1 MCGAEQ
7 SGHRPHSTTPTH
19 NEKGQ
24 AIHCWRLLLYQ
35 SYDGMIFFN
44 RTNEEEEER
53 EEQER
58 GREREGR
65 REREPWNKAVR
76 A

>member
-1 MCGAEQ
+1 M
-7 SGHRPHSTTPTH
+7 
-19 NEKGQ
+19 
-24 AIHCWRLLLYQ
+24 YQ

-65 REREPWNKAVR
+65 RERESPGIKQSEPR
-76 A
+76 ARQRSDCVAE